1 MTNRQYIAIG
11 VDNEGRIWTGHFGIA
26 PNYLIYDQNGQ
37 MVEQRSNPY
46 GAGQGRKKH
55 HDNPRLIV
63 DLLPDCGVFIAR
75 RMGGGS
81 KRKLA
86 QQLGITPVLTAEEKP
101 EAALRA
107 YLSRPETDG
116 P

>member
-1 MTNRQYIAIG
+1 
-11 VDNEGRIWTGHFGIA
+11 
-26 PNYLIYDQNGQ
+26 
-37 MVEQRSNPY
+37 
-46 GAGQGRKKH
+46 
-55 HDNPRLIV
+55 
-63 DLLPDCGVFIAR
+63 
-75 RMGGGS
+75 MGGGS